1 MATTPSDAYRAAAA
15 PHDSNTTTRG
25 LDLDS
30 AGDAS
35 ITLAAGTYEL
45 SLVGTLGVWICPGAT
60 SATIAALTSGA
71 AATRGFHIAP
81 GQVVTYYHSPD
92 VGDGELHAIPD
103 DTGTVTLLCT
113 RKGD

>member
-1 MATTPSDAYRAAAA
+1 VTTSSDSYRAAAA
-15 PHDSNTTTRG
+15 PHDANTTTRG

-35 ITLAAGTYEL
+35 IALAEGTYEL

-71 AATRGFHIAP
+71 PATRGFHLSP
-81 GQVVTYYHSPD
+81 GQVVTYYHSQD
-92 VGDGELHAIPD
+92 EGDGALHAIPD

-113 RKGD
+113 RKGG